1 MFFRIN
7 FIFEFHTQQQIAPQ
21 NRALARSKESRLYA
35 PPYQYLN
42 RMKRKIVSIAFALL
56 CNFYSMAQNPAAT
69 NPDTKTDWWGDVEG
83 YLNQQ
88 AKVTLDLAGEALR
101 QSPPGPE
108 ETMQRKMA
116 LVMIDNVMHEEKA
129 PTRQAVREFLQQRIR
144 QAIHEIGTQKV
155 KKGAV
160 IWKLYD
166 HAFVVKTATVTI
178 GFDVQRGVPSIPGFS
193 LDKEMMQE
201 LIDQLDVLFV
211 SHHHGD
217 HADPW
222 MAEMLLKQNKP
233 VVTPPNLWPAYDF
246 YARVTHPERKAGLAQ
261 EIELPGKGIKLRFY
275 ANPGHQGAE
284 IPNNVTVVVTPE
296 GITFAHTGDQS
307 NLGDFSWIDKA
318 GDVCKVDVLMT
329 NSWSVYPDHRL
340 VRGFRP
346 KLTLPGHENEM
357 GHTIDH
363 REPYW
368 LNYNR
373 LGDPKLFP
381 WIQMAWGENY
391 HYRQRK

>member
-1 MFFRIN
+1 MKKKKVVFLA
-7 FIFEFHTQQQIAPQ
+7 FILICHLF
-21 NRALARSKESRLYA
+21 
-35 PPYQYLN
+35 
-42 RMKRKIVSIAFALL
+42 
-56 CNFYSMAQNPAAT
+56 SMAQSPATT

-88 AKVTLDLAGEALR
+88 AKVTLQLAGEALL
-101 QSPPGPE
+101 QSPPALVEP
-108 ETMQRKMA
+108 MQRKMA
-116 LVMIDNVMHEEKA
+116 LIMIDNVMHEQKA
-129 PTRQAVREFLQQRIR
+129 PTRPAVQEFLQQRIQ
-144 QAIHEIGTQKV
+144 QAISEICSEKV
-155 KKGAV
+155 TKGAV

-178 GFDVQRGVPSIPGFS
+178 GFDVQRGVPSIPGFT
-193 LDKEMMQE
+193 LPKEMMQK
-201 LIDQLDVLFV
+201 LIDRLDILFI

-222 MAEMLLKQNKP
+222 MAEMLLQQNKP

-246 YARVTHPERKAGLAQ
+246 YARVTHPERKAGLLQ

-275 ANPGHQGAE
+275 ANPGHQGE
-284 IPNNVTVVVTPE
+284 DIPNNVTVVATPE

-346 KLTLPGHENEM
+346 RLTLPGHENEM

-373 LGDPKLFP
+373 LGDPKIFP
-381 WIQMAWGENY
+381 WIQMAWGEKY